1 MLNPGNPDLRPERGS
16 EFEGGLDAGFSRDRV
31 GLELTYFKKT
41 THDLILQ
48 RQLPTSVG
56 YAQNPY
62 VNVGAVE
69 NRGLEGV
76 VTANLIDRGR
86 NTWDMRVSMSTLH
99 NELTDLGGIPA
110 FGTANRFNKGYPLSA
125 FFSRVV
131 KSVDVA
137 NNKAVVS
144 DTLEYVGSQFPSFE
158 GNVNSNMTL
167 FGNWRVSAN
176 VDWKAGNTLL
186 NSTTEYR
193 DRSVVRNK
201 EAVDQTLLSDEARLR
216 RFGPYVD
223 LEGKPVTANAVEA
236 PYFEKAD
243 FIRFREL
250 AITYNLSSSL
260 SARLTR
266 SQRASI
272 VFGGRNIGLWTKY
285 TGSDPETISDNTSI
299 GNQFST
305 TEFFNFPPSRR
316 FFFRLNLAY

>member
-1 MLNPGNPDLRPERGS
+1 M
-16 EFEGGLDAGFSRDRV
+16 
-31 GLELTYFKKT
+31 
-41 THDLILQ
+41 
-48 RQLPTSVG
+48 
-56 YAQNPY
+56 
-62 VNVGAVE
+62 
-69 NRGLEGV
+69 
-76 VTANLIDRGR
+76 
-86 NTWDMRVSMSTLH
+86 
-99 NELTDLGGIPA
+99 
-110 FGTANRFNKGYPLSA
+110 
-125 FFSRVV
+125 
-131 KSVDVA
+131 
-137 NNKAVVS
+137 
-144 DTLEYVGSQFPSFE
+144 
-158 GNVNSNMTL
+158 
-167 FGNWRVSAN
+167 
-176 VDWKAGNTLL
+176 
-186 NSTTEYR
+186 
-193 DRSVVRNK
+193 RNK

-236 PYFEKAD
+236 PGLEEAN

-316 FFFRLNLAY
+316 FFFRLNLASRISQMRAFAIPLDPSWITSIALLANAGCGDFLKVENPTHRQCRGRQRGR